1 MLKIVICC
9 GAGMSSSFLAQRL
22 QREVEKRG
30 LQDEINVD
38 FYPLEAAGVANAKEK
53 LENYDVAMCCP
64 HLKIEVNQISK
75 MFPDLKCALYIMPP
89 KMYGTLYFDE
99 VIQDAKDVKEAFDK
113 THMIPFHFPGEEN
126 PMMIRRCEAYRNRHQ
141 HKYD

>member
-64 HLKIEVNQISK
+64 AS
-75 MFPDLKCALYIMPP
+75 
-89 KMYGTLYFDE
+89 
-99 VIQDAKDVKEAFDK
+99 QD
-113 THMIPFHFPGEEN
+113 
-126 PMMIRRCEAYRNRHQ
+126 
-141 HKYD
+141 

>member
-1 MLKIVICC
+1 
-9 GAGMSSSFLAQRL
+9 MSSSFLAQRL

-64 HLKIEVNQISK
+64 AS
-75 MFPDLKCALYIMPP
+75 
-89 KMYGTLYFDE
+89 
-99 VIQDAKDVKEAFDK
+99 QD
-113 THMIPFHFPGEEN
+113 
-126 PMMIRRCEAYRNRHQ
+126 
-141 HKYD
+141 